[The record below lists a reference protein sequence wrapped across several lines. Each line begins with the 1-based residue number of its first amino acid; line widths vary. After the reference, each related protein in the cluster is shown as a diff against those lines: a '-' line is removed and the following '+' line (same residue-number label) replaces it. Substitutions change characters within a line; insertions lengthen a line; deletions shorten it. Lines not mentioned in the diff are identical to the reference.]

1 MDRNFLGA
9 ALFKGFLFKKISLM
23 LCLQYELLNVS
34 ANGMIGKM
42 TLYTDGRNRVS
53 HQCELSNVNAADVNE
68 KMTLNS
74 EGRYEVSR
82 RCEHLNVSASYENLQ
97 RFLYRGSTQMLC
109 LQYELSYVRANKIIG
124 KTT

>member
-1 MDRNFLGA
+1 
-9 ALFKGFLFKKISLM
+9 
-23 LCLQYELLNVS
+23 
-34 ANGMIGKM
+34 MIGKM

-109 LQYELSYVRANKIIG
+109 LQYELSYVRANKMIG

>member
-9 ALFKGFLFKKISLM
+9 ALFNGFLYKKISM
-23 LCLQYELLNVS
+23 ILCLQYELLNVS

-42 TLYTDGRNRVS
+42 TLHTGGRYGVS

-74 EGRYEVSR
+74 EGRYEVSHH
-82 RCEHLNVSASYENLQ
+82 CELLNESAS
-97 RFLYRGSTQMLC
+97 
-109 LQYELSYVRANKIIG
+109 
-124 KTT
+124 